1 MPPRPYMAPMLKNIG
16 SGLAVGLAM
25 YTVGVYAT
33 FGVFTMDG
41 VLTTFGAM
49 WATSGD
55 AEGTT

>member
-1 MPPRPYMAPMLKNIG
+1 MPPIPKNMG

-25 YTVGVYAT
+25 YMVGVYAT
-33 FGVFTMDG
+33 FGVFTIDG

-55 AEGTT
+55 ADGMT

>member
-1 MPPRPYMAPMLKNIG
+1 MDPIAKNIG
-16 SGLAVGLAM
+16 SGSAVGLAM
-25 YTVGVYAT
+25 YMVGVYAA